1 MNLIAAV
8 DRNWAIGNKG
18 KLLVRI
24 PNDHKM
30 FRQETL
36 DKVVVYGRKTLET
49 FPLSQPL
56 DRRENIIL
64 SHNPDLQVRNARV
77 VHSVEEL
84 LEVCRQYDSE
94 DVYIIGGASV
104 YRQLLPYCDT
114 AHITKVDFAYEADAW
129 FPNLD
134 EDPDWEITADSE
146 EMTYFDIA
154 YQFVRYKQEN
164 GNCRAVHDAVR
175 HASGRLWKISD
186 HYHRFWP
193 GGSIPDR
200 IGRVQNI

>member
-30 FRQETL
+30 VRQETL

-64 SHNPDLQVRNARV
+64 SHNPDLQVRNARG

-84 LEVCRQYDSE
+84 LEVCGQYDSK

-154 YQFVRYKQEN
+154 YQFVRYERKN
-164 GNCRAVHDAVR
+164 
-175 HASGRLWKISD
+175 
-186 HYHRFWP
+186 
-193 GGSIPDR
+193 
-200 IGRVQNI
+200 

>member
-18 KLLVRI
+18 QLLVRI

-56 DRRENIIL
+56 DRRVNIIL
-64 SHNPDLQVRNARV
+64 SKNPNLQVRHAQV
-77 VHSVEEL
+77 VHSVEQL
-84 LEVCRQYDSE
+84 LEVCREYPSE
-94 DVYIIGGASV
+94 DIYVIGGASV

-114 AHITKVDFAYEADAW
+114 AHITKIDYAYQADAY

-134 EDPDWEITADSE
+134 EDPDWEITADSDE
-146 EMTYFDIA
+146 QTYFDIA
-154 YQFVRYKQEN
+154 YQFVKYERK
-164 GNCRAVHDAVR
+164 
-175 HASGRLWKISD
+175 K
-186 HYHRFWP
+186 
-193 GGSIPDR
+193 
-200 IGRVQNI
+200 

>member
-18 KLLVRI
+18 QLLVSI

-56 DRRENIIL
+56 DRRTNIIL
-64 SHNPDLQVRNARV
+64 STNPDLEVRHARV
-77 VHSVEEL
+77 VHSIEEL
-84 LEVCRQYDSE
+84 LDVCRDYPTE
-94 DVYIIGGASV
+94 DIYIIGGASV

-114 AHITKVDFAYEADAW
+114 AHITKIDYAYEADAW
-129 FPNLD
+129 FPDLD
-134 EDPDWEITADSE
+134 EDPEWEITADSDE
-146 EMTYFDIA
+146 QTYFDLA
-154 YQFVRYKQEN
+154 YQFVKYERK
-164 GNCRAVHDAVR
+164 G
-175 HASGRLWKISD
+175 ASAR
-186 HYHRFWP
+186 
-193 GGSIPDR
+193 
-200 IGRVQNI
+200 